1 MKRIEVIVA
10 VDQSKEVE
18 EVLKQM
24 ELLYT
29 SSTIKIGDE
38 KCNVYSTIIPD
49 QLVDKAIDEISK
61 KMDLRIKEN
70 TISVYNVE
78 GSVSTYLD
86 RLKEK
91 VVKASPPPNP
101 LERLVS
107 STDRYIHLSRDMLMM
122 ASFAALIALAGLFLD
137 NVAIVIGAMLLSPL
151 LGPINAFAVN
161 ANLGRIEKLLRSQF
175 STLTLLAS
183 VIALSTFITFIT
195 SSFIQLPITTQIA
208 IRGNTSLTDIGI
220 ALILGFAGGLALV
233 AAIPEILVGVAVAVA
248 LVPPAT
254 VTGIGLA
261 ILDINLFF
269 GAFVLTFV
277 NLLGLQLGCTLMLRA
292 RGVSPRRYYQKAVA
306 RLHTTYSI
314 LILTLLLIILAL
326 IVILVRP

>member
-1 MKRIEVIVA
+1 MKRIEIVVVA
-10 VDQSKEVE
+10 NQSEKVE
-18 EVLKQM
+18 ELLKKM

-38 KCNVYSTIIPD
+38 KCAIYSTIIPD
-49 QLVDKAIDEISK
+49 PLVDKVIDEISK
-61 KMDLRIKEN
+61 GIDLRIKEN
-70 TISVYNVE
+70 AISVYNVE

-91 VVKASPPPNP
+91 ATKASPPPNP

-107 STDRYIHLSRDMLMM
+107 STERYTRLSKDVLIM
-122 ASFAALIALAGLFLD
+122 ACFAALVALAGLFLD

-175 STLTLLAS
+175 STLILLAS
-183 VIALSTFITFIT
+183 VIAVSTFITFIAST
-195 SSFIQLPITTQIA
+195 FIQMPITPQIA
-208 IRGNTSLTDIGI
+208 IRGDTSLIDIGI
-220 ALILGFAGGLALV
+220 ALILGFAGGLALIT
-233 AAIPEILVGVAVAVA
+233 AIPEILVGVAVAVA

-261 ILDINLFF
+261 LMSTSLFV
-269 GAFVLTFV
+269 GALVLTFV
-277 NLLGLQLGCTLMLRA
+277 NLLGLQLGCTLMLRI

-314 LILTLLLIILAL
+314 LILTLLLIILGL
-326 IVILVRP
+326 IVVFI